1 LFLFAE
7 IINLDVLTDFFPFVE
22 IFFVEYFT
30 KLKSGYFMPN
40 NNWDV
45 PTFDT
50 DDKMKFPSFLEFEK
64 NYKKNLKIQN
74 KKCKI
79 K

>member
-1 LFLFAE
+1 
-7 IINLDVLTDFFPFVE
+7 
-22 IFFVEYFT
+22 
-30 KLKSGYFMPN
+30 MPN